1 MPRLQT
7 AVSGKGSDQRAL
19 EAQKLQTAPKN
30 QVQAERQ
37 PQGRPKPRAA
47 RGQEAS
53 AGGCGDSPAW
63 TEGKIARGTKELPEQ
78 SPKKAVLRTRPCRER
93 PVLQGKCV
101 AEPKQ
106 RAKRPARSKNDDEEP
121 KEARQQT
128 QPTTTWL
135 TVKLSGERRPS
146 QNLGRLIENRGTDFD
161 LAAVHPLERDVS
173 QRPFRCKTSSP
184 KNWGVEMSHLL
195 GGEGRG

>member
-53 AGGCGDSPAW
+53 AGGCGDSPAL
-63 TEGKIARGTKELPEQ
+63 TGGKIARGTKELREQ
-78 SPKKAVLRTRPCRER
+78 SPKQATGENQPCRER
-93 PVLQGKCV
+93 PALQGRCV
-101 AEPKQ
+101 EEPPKK
-106 RAKRPARSKNDDEEP
+106 AKRPARSKNDDEEP

-135 TVKLSGERRPS
+135 TAKLSGDRRFRPNGRALNLNSRFRPLGRSERR
-146 QNLGRLIENRGTDFD
+146 
-161 LAAVHPLERDVS
+161 
-173 QRPFRCKTSSP
+173 SSA
-184 KNWGVEMSHLL
+184 
-195 GGEGRG
+195 